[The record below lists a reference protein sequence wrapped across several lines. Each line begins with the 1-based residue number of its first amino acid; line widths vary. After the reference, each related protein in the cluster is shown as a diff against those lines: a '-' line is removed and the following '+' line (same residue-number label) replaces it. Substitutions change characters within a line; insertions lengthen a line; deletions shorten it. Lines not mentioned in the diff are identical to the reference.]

1 MAVMRTGDWAR
12 ARQLLAAGPQRL
24 RSAIGVAIRQEAQGL
39 RNEIVQGLTSQAP
52 GGEPIKPPAPLTL
65 AARQLEGFG
74 GTKALLVRGD
84 LRNSITVVVEGD
96 EAFIGVPRSARSSGG
111 ESLVDLAQLHEYGG
125 PPVIIPI
132 TPKMRRFLFA
142 LLRQAG
148 KEPTGGSGRGVVV
161 VQVPAR
167 PFLRPA
173 FEKFREGA
181 SRRFLERVAQ
191 QLGFGGPV

>member
-1 MAVMRTGDWAR
+1 MAVSRTGDWAR
-12 ARQLLAAGPQRL
+12 ARRLLTAAPQRL
-24 RSAIGVAIRQEAQGL
+24 QAAIGTAVRQEAHAL

-52 GGEPIKPPAPLTL
+52 GGETLKPPSPLTI

-74 GTKALLVRGD
+74 GSKALIVRGD
-84 LRNSITVVVEGD
+84 LRNSITVIVQGD
-96 EAFIGVPRSARSSGG
+96 EAFIGVSRSARSKDGASM
-111 ESLVDLAQLHEYGG
+111 VDLAKLHEFGG

-142 LLRQAG
+142 LLRKAG
-148 KEPTGGSGRGVVV
+148 KEPTGGGGRGIIV

-173 FEKFREGA
+173 FDKFREGA
-181 SRRFLERVAQ
+181 SRRFLERVARE
-191 QLGFGGPV
+191 LGLAP

>member
-1 MAVMRTGDWAR
+1 MAVSRTGDWAR
-12 ARQLLAAGPQRL
+12 ARRLLTAAPQRL
-24 RSAIGVAIRQEAQGL
+24 QAAIGTAVRQEAHAL
-39 RNEIVQGLTSQAP
+39 RNEIVQGLTRQAP
-52 GGEPIKPPAPLTL
+52 GGDPLKPPSPLTI

-74 GTKALLVRGD
+74 GSKSLIVRGD
-84 LRNSITVVVEGD
+84 LRNSITVFVQGD
-96 EAFIGVPRSARSSGG
+96 EAFIGVSRSARSKDGAAM
-111 ESLVDLAQLHEYGG
+111 VDVAKLNEFGG

-148 KEPTGGSGRGVVV
+148 KEPTGGSGRGVIV

-173 FEKFREGA
+173 FDKFRERA
-181 SRRFLERVAQ
+181 SRRFLDRVARE
-191 QLGFGGPV
+191 LGLA

>member
-1 MAVMRTGDWAR
+1 MAVSRTGDWAR
-12 ARQLLAAGPQRL
+12 ARRLLTAAPQRL
-24 RSAIGVAIRQEAQGL
+24 QAAIGTAVRQEAHAL
-39 RNEIVQGLTSQAP
+39 RNQIVQGLTSQSP
-52 GGEPIKPPAPLTL
+52 GGEPLKPPSPLTI

-74 GTKALLVRGD
+74 GSKALIVRGD
-84 LRNSITVVVEGD
+84 LRNSITVIVQGD
-96 EAFIGVPRSARSSGG
+96 EAFIGVSRSARSKDGASM
-111 ESLVDLAQLHEYGG
+111 VDIAKLNEFGG

-148 KEPTGGSGRGVVV
+148 KEPTGGSGRGVIV

-173 FEKFREGA
+173 FDKFREGA
-181 SRRFLERVAQ
+181 SRRFLERVARE
-191 QLGFGGPV
+191 LGLAP

>member
-84 LRNSITVVVEGD
+84 LRNSITVIVDGD

-148 KEPTGGSGRGVVV
+148 TEPTGGSGRGVVV